1 MNLNLKLNKLKK
13 LRGNRRVSVL
23 LREMKWEH
31 DNGANDDVDQL
42 CLALFITRSGYDPFK
57 CIRYLIFTDFLEVT
71 PGCKNSC
78 FIHQILQ
85 TPFQIPFQPLYNNPP
100 IKIVL
105 STIVLVKPMPEIE
118 QAAAAESTVL
128 FEKYEVE
135 RLLGCGAFAKVYH
148 ARNTS
153 TGQSVAVK
161 AEDYVYWAST

>member
-1 MNLNLKLNKLKK
+1 MLDYERAFPGRNDSWMIIEFVKYDCGHVKL
-13 LRGNRRVSVL
+13 VV
-23 LREMKWEH
+23 H
-31 DNGANDDVDQL
+31 PDVP
-42 CLALFITRSGYDPFK
+42 SGYDPFK